1 MQLGTHGVSDTHCSG
16 SLARTPQPRPPQLH
30 PARGMLLPLPGHAW
44 PPRGCL
50 APRPAGAALWRRAA
64 SLGPQEMPGPG
75 RRSRG
80 AGQGRTGQGKA
91 GQPHSPSCRR
101 YLSLG
106 EIELAGELGALP
118 PHDVLAALKLHLQA
132 VELLGREGGA
142 GPLGTVQIKPL
153 RQNNLSD

>member
-1 MQLGTHGVSDTHCSG
+1 MTGLG
-16 SLARTPQPRPPQLH
+16 
-30 PARGMLLPLPGHAW
+30 
-44 PPRGCL
+44 
-50 APRPAGAALWRRAA
+50 
-64 SLGPQEMPGPG
+64 
-75 RRSRG
+75 SRG
-80 AGQGRTGQGKA
+80 
-91 GQPHSPSCRR
+91 SPSLWG

-118 PHDVLAALKLHLQA
+118 PHDVLAALELHLQA

>member
-1 MQLGTHGVSDTHCSG
+1 MGGLCLSCGPATLPDSNRGTRCAAETSG
-16 SLARTPQPRPPQLH
+16 PE
-30 PARGMLLPLPGHAW
+30 RGGPTEGT
-44 PPRGCL
+44 G
-50 APRPAGAALWRRAA
+50 AGAA
-64 SLGPQEMPGPG
+64 QG
-75 RRSRG
+75 RGMGGSRG
-80 AGQGRTGQGKA
+80 
-91 GQPHSPSCRR
+91 SPSRWG

-118 PHDVLAALKLHLQA
+118 PHDVLAALELHLQA

>member
-1 MQLGTHGVSDTHCSG
+1 MAQGRIL
-16 SLARTPQPRPPQLH
+16 
-30 PARGMLLPLPGHAW
+30 
-44 PPRGCL
+44 
-50 APRPAGAALWRRAA
+50 GAARNAWA
-64 SLGPQEMPGPG
+64 GKEIP
-75 RRSRG
+75 RSRARQG
-80 AGQGRTGQGKA
+80 RVRHGRAGQGRA
-91 GQPHSPSCRR
+91 RQPRSPSCRR

-118 PHDVLAALKLHLQA
+118 PHHVLAALKLHLQA

>member
-1 MQLGTHGVSDTHCSG
+1 
-16 SLARTPQPRPPQLH
+16 
-30 PARGMLLPLPGHAW
+30 
-44 PPRGCL
+44 
-50 APRPAGAALWRRAA
+50 
-64 SLGPQEMPGPG
+64 MPGPG
-75 RRSRG
+75 RGGGSAEGARGKDG
-80 AGQGRTGQGKA
+80 AGGG
-91 GQPHSPSCRR
+91 PSLGG

-118 PHDVLAALKLHLQA
+118 PHDVLAALELHLQA